1 MSTSLG
7 YLRGFTRCLLCGGEH
22 EPTSVSFGIYGSIGI
37 CPGHPMKL
45 MRPMLTRTKADGKV
59 PRMIAD
65 EIIGRAQG
73 K

>member
-1 MSTSLG
+1 MGGSLG
-7 YLRGFTRCLLCGGEH
+7 YLRGFTRCLRCGGER
-22 EPTSVSFGIYGSIGI
+22 EPTSVSFGIYGSASI
-37 CPGHPMKL
+37 CPGHPVK
-45 MRPMLTRTKADGKV
+45 RKRAILTGTKANEEA

>member
-1 MSTSLG
+1 MNGSLG

-22 EPTSVSFGIYGSIGI
+22 EPTSVSFGVYGSISV

-45 MRPMLTRTKADGKV
+45 KETILTRTKANGKA

>member
-1 MSTSLG
+1 MSGTLG
-7 YLRGFTRCLLCGGEH
+7 YLAGVKKCLLCNREH
-22 EPTSVSFGIYGSIGI
+22 EPMSVSFGVYGSVSI
-37 CPGHPMKL
+37 CPGHSTKWRRATL
-45 MRPMLTRTKADGKV
+45 IRTKANGKV

>member
-1 MSTSLG
+1 MAGTLG
-7 YLRGFTRCLLCGGEH
+7 NLRGVAKCLLCNREH
-22 EPTSVSFGIYGSIGI
+22 EPLSVSFGIYGGVSI
-37 CPGHPMKL
+37 CPGHPVRLK
-45 MRPMLTRTKADGKV
+45 KAIRAGGA